1 MNHFTILAVEDDA
14 PVRNLITT
22 TLKAHDYNFLTA
34 EDGESA
40 ILQVTSHQ
48 PEMMLLDLGL
58 PDMDGIDI
66 IKKVRTWS
74 EMPIIVVSARQD
86 ETDKISALD
95 AGADDYLTKPFSVDE
110 LLARIRVVQRRLQ
123 KQADGVSPNASSIF
137 INGGLKID
145 YASNKIEV
153 DGTERMLT
161 PIEFKL
167 LNLLAKNVGKVVTHS
182 YLTTEI
188 WGNNWSSSMASL
200 RVSMGNL
207 RKKIEKDTT
216 DPVYIQTHVGIG
228 YRMNQL

>member
-1 MNHFTILAVEDDA
+1 MAVEDDA
-14 PVRNLITT
+14 PVRNLIAT
-22 TLKAHDYNFLTA
+22 TLKAHNYNYLTA
-34 EDGESA
+34 ENGQSA
-40 ILQVTSHQ
+40 ILQVTSHN
-48 PEMMLLDLGL
+48 PEVMLLDLGL
-58 PDMDGIDI
+58 PDMDGVDL
-66 IKKVRTWS
+66 IKKIRTWS

-86 ETDKISALD
+86 EADKISALD

-123 KQADGVSPNASSIF
+123 RQSDISGSGSIF

-145 YASNKIEV
+145 YVSNTIEV
-153 DGTERMLT
+153 DGVEKMLT

-167 LNLLAKNVGKVVTHS
+167 LNILAKNVGKVVTHS

-207 RKKIEKDTT
+207 RKKIEKSTT

-228 YRMNQL
+228 YRMNQF

>member
-1 MNHFTILAVEDDA
+1 MNQFTILAVEDDA

-22 TLKAHDYNFLTA
+22 TLKAHNYNYLTA
-34 EDGESA
+34 ENGQSA
-40 ILQVTSHQ
+40 ILQVTSHN
-48 PEMMLLDLGL
+48 PEVMLLDLGL
-58 PDMDGIDI
+58 PDMDGVDL
-66 IKKVRTWS
+66 IKKIRTWS

-86 ETDKISALD
+86 EADKISALD

-123 KQADGVSPNASSIF
+123 RQADISGSSSIF

-145 YASNKIEV
+145 YVSNTIEV
-153 DGTERMLT
+153 DGVEKMLT

-167 LNLLAKNVGKVVTHS
+167 LNILAKNVGKVVTHS

-207 RKKIEKDTT
+207 RKKIEKNTP

-228 YRMNQL
+228 YRMNQF

>member
-1 MNHFTILAVEDDA
+1 MNRFTILAVEDDA

-22 TLKAHDYNFLTA
+22 TLKAHNYNYLTA
-34 EDGESA
+34 ENGQSA
-40 ILQVTSHQ
+40 IMQVTSHN
-48 PEMMLLDLGL
+48 PEVMLLDLGL
-58 PDMDGIDI
+58 PDMDGVDL
-66 IKKVRTWS
+66 IKKIRTWS

-86 ETDKISALD
+86 EADKISALD

-123 KQADGVSPNASSIF
+123 RQSDISGSSSIF

-145 YASNKIEV
+145 YVSNTIEV
-153 DGTERMLT
+153 DGVEKMLT

-167 LNLLAKNVGKVVTHS
+167 LNILAKNVGKVVTHS

-207 RKKIEKDTT
+207 RKKIEKNTT

>member
-1 MNHFTILAVEDDA
+1 MNQFTILAVEDDA

-22 TLKAHDYNFLTA
+22 TLKAHNYNYLTA
-34 EDGESA
+34 ENGQSA
-40 ILQVTSHQ
+40 ILQVTSHN
-48 PEMMLLDLGL
+48 PEVMLLDLGL
-58 PDMDGIDI
+58 PDMDGVDL
-66 IKKVRTWS
+66 IKKIRTWS

-86 ETDKISALD
+86 EADKISALD

-123 KQADGVSPNASSIF
+123 RQADISGSSSIF

-145 YASNKIEV
+145 YVSNTIEV
-153 DGTERMLT
+153 DGVEKMLT

-167 LNLLAKNVGKVVTHS
+167 LNILAKNVGKVVTHS

-207 RKKIEKDTT
+207 RKKIEKNTT

-228 YRMNQL
+228 YRMNQF

>member
-1 MNHFTILAVEDDA
+1 MNQFTILAVEDDA
-14 PVRNLITT
+14 PVRNLIVT
-22 TLKAHDYNFLTA
+22 TLKAHNYNYLTA
-34 EDGESA
+34 ENGQSA
-40 ILQVTSHQ
+40 ILQVTSHN
-48 PEMMLLDLGL
+48 PEVMLLDLGL
-58 PDMDGIDI
+58 PDMDGVDL
-66 IKKVRTWS
+66 IKKIRTWS

-86 ETDKISALD
+86 EADKISALD

-123 KQADGVSPNASSIF
+123 RQADISGSSSIF

-145 YASNKIEV
+145 YVSNTIEV
-153 DGTERMLT
+153 DGVEKMLT

-167 LNLLAKNVGKVVTHS
+167 LNILAKNVGKVVTHS

-207 RKKIEKDTT
+207 RKKIEKNTT

-228 YRMNQL
+228 YRMNQF

>member
-1 MNHFTILAVEDDA
+1 MNRFTILAVEDDA

-22 TLKAHDYNFLTA
+22 TLKAHNYNYLTA
-34 EDGESA
+34 ENGQSA
-40 ILQVTSHQ
+40 ILQVTSHN
-48 PEMMLLDLGL
+48 PEVMLLDLGL
-58 PDMDGIDI
+58 PDMDGVDL
-66 IKKVRTWS
+66 IKKIRTWS

-86 ETDKISALD
+86 EADKISALD

-123 KQADGVSPNASSIF
+123 RQSDISGSSSIF

-145 YASNKIEV
+145 YVSNTIEV
-153 DGTERMLT
+153 DGVEKMLT

-167 LNLLAKNVGKVVTHS
+167 LNILAKNVGKVVTHS

-207 RKKIEKDTT
+207 RKKIEKNTT

>member
-1 MNHFTILAVEDDA
+1 MNRFTILAVEDDA

-22 TLKAHDYNFLTA
+22 TLKAHNYNYLTA
-34 EDGESA
+34 ENGQSA
-40 ILQVTSHQ
+40 ILQVTSHN
-48 PEMMLLDLGL
+48 PEVMLLDLGL

-66 IKKVRTWS
+66 IKKIRTWS

-86 ETDKISALD
+86 EADKISALD

-123 KQADGVSPNASSIF
+123 RQSDISGSSSIF

-145 YASNKIEV
+145 YVSNTIEV
-153 DGTERMLT
+153 DGVEKMLT

-167 LNLLAKNVGKVVTHS
+167 LNILAKNVGKVVTHS

-207 RKKIEKDTT
+207 RKKIEKNTT

>member
-1 MNHFTILAVEDDA
+1 MNQFTILAVEDDA
-14 PVRNLITT
+14 PVRNLIAT
-22 TLKAHDYNFLTA
+22 TLKAHNYNYLTA
-34 EDGESA
+34 ENGQSA
-40 ILQVTSHQ
+40 ILQVTSHN
-48 PEMMLLDLGL
+48 PEVMLLDLGL
-58 PDMDGIDI
+58 PDMDGVDL
-66 IKKVRTWS
+66 IKKIRTWS

-86 ETDKISALD
+86 EADKICALD

-123 KQADGVSPNASSIF
+123 RQSDISGSSSIF

-145 YASNKIEV
+145 YVSNTIEV
-153 DGTERMLT
+153 DGVEKMLT

-167 LNLLAKNVGKVVTHS
+167 LNILAKNVGKVVTHS

-207 RKKIEKDTT
+207 RKKIEKNTT

-228 YRMNQL
+228 YRMNQF

>member
-1 MNHFTILAVEDDA
+1 MNQFTILAVEDDA
-14 PVRNLITT
+14 PVRNLIAT
-22 TLKAHDYNFLTA
+22 TLKAHNYNYLTA
-34 EDGESA
+34 ENGQSA
-40 ILQVTSHQ
+40 ILQVTSHN
-48 PEMMLLDLGL
+48 PEVMLLDLGL
-58 PDMDGIDI
+58 PDMDGVDL
-66 IKKVRTWS
+66 IKKIRTWS

-86 ETDKISALD
+86 EADKISALD

-123 KQADGVSPNASSIF
+123 RQSDISGSSSIF

-145 YASNKIEV
+145 YVSNTIEV
-153 DGTERMLT
+153 DGVEKMLT

-167 LNLLAKNVGKVVTHS
+167 LNILAKNVGKVVTHS

-207 RKKIEKDTT
+207 RKKIEKNTT

-228 YRMNQL
+228 YRMNQF

>member
-1 MNHFTILAVEDDA
+1 MNQFTILAVEDDA

-22 TLKAHDYNFLTA
+22 TLKAHNYNYLTA
-34 EDGESA
+34 ENGQSA
-40 ILQVTSHQ
+40 ILQVTSHN
-48 PEMMLLDLGL
+48 PEVMLLDLGL

-66 IKKVRTWS
+66 IKKIRTWS

-86 ETDKISALD
+86 EADKISALD

-123 KQADGVSPNASSIF
+123 RQSDISGSSSIF

-145 YASNKIEV
+145 YVSNTIEV
-153 DGTERMLT
+153 DGVEKMLT

-167 LNLLAKNVGKVVTHS
+167 LNILAKNVGKVVTHS

-207 RKKIEKDTT
+207 RKKIEKNTT

>member
-1 MNHFTILAVEDDA
+1 MNQFTILAVEDDA

-22 TLKAHDYNFLTA
+22 TLKAHNYNYLTA
-34 EDGESA
+34 ENGQSA
-40 ILQVTSHQ
+40 ILQVTSHN
-48 PEMMLLDLGL
+48 PEVMLLDLGL
-58 PDMDGIDI
+58 PDMDGVDL
-66 IKKVRTWS
+66 IKKIRTWS

-86 ETDKISALD
+86 EADKISALD

-123 KQADGVSPNASSIF
+123 KQSDISGSSSIF

-145 YASNKIEV
+145 YVSNTIEV
-153 DGTERMLT
+153 DGVEKMLT

-167 LNLLAKNVGKVVTHS
+167 LNILAKNVGKVVTHS

-207 RKKIEKDTT
+207 RKKIEKNTT

>member
-1 MNHFTILAVEDDA
+1 MNQFTILAVEDDA

-22 TLKAHDYNFLTA
+22 TLKAHNYNYLTA
-34 EDGESA
+34 ENGQSA
-40 ILQVTSHQ
+40 ILQVTSHN
-48 PEMMLLDLGL
+48 PEVMLLDLGL
-58 PDMDGIDI
+58 PDMDGVDL
-66 IKKVRTWS
+66 IKKIRTWS

-86 ETDKISALD
+86 EADKISALD

-123 KQADGVSPNASSIF
+123 RQSDISGSGSIF

-145 YASNKIEV
+145 YVSNTIEV
-153 DGTERMLT
+153 DGVEKMLT

-167 LNLLAKNVGKVVTHS
+167 LNILAKNVGKVVTHS

-207 RKKIEKDTT
+207 RKKREKNTT

-228 YRMNQL
+228 YRMNQF

>member
-1 MNHFTILAVEDDA
+1 MNQFTILAVEDDA

-22 TLKAHDYNFLTA
+22 TLKAHNYNYLTA
-34 EDGESA
+34 ENGQST
-40 ILQVTSHQ
+40 ILQVTSHN
-48 PEMMLLDLGL
+48 PEVMLLDLGL
-58 PDMDGIDI
+58 PDMDGVDL
-66 IKKVRTWS
+66 IKKIRTWS

-86 ETDKISALD
+86 EADKISALD

-123 KQADGVSPNASSIF
+123 RQADISGSSSIF

-145 YASNKIEV
+145 YVSNTIEV
-153 DGTERMLT
+153 DGVEKMLT

-167 LNLLAKNVGKVVTHS
+167 LNILAKNVGKVVTHS

-207 RKKIEKDTT
+207 RKKIEKNTT

-228 YRMNQL
+228 YRMNQF

>member
-1 MNHFTILAVEDDA
+1 MNQFTILAVEDDA
-14 PVRNLITT
+14 PVRNLIAT
-22 TLKAHDYNFLTA
+22 TLKAHNYNYLTA
-34 EDGESA
+34 ENGQSA
-40 ILQVTSHQ
+40 ILQVTSHN
-48 PEMMLLDLGL
+48 PEVMLLDLGL
-58 PDMDGIDI
+58 PDMDGVDL
-66 IKKVRTWS
+66 IKKIRTWS

-86 ETDKISALD
+86 EEDKISALD

-123 KQADGVSPNASSIF
+123 RQSDISGSSSIF

-145 YASNKIEV
+145 YVSNTIEV
-153 DGTERMLT
+153 DGVEKMLT

-167 LNLLAKNVGKVVTHS
+167 LNILAKNVGKVVTHS

-207 RKKIEKDTT
+207 RKKIEKNTT

-228 YRMNQL
+228 YRMNQF

>member
-1 MNHFTILAVEDDA
+1 LNQFTILAVEDDA
-14 PVRNLITT
+14 PVRNLIAT
-22 TLKAHDYNFLTA
+22 TLKAHNYNYLTA
-34 EDGESA
+34 ENGQSA
-40 ILQVTSHQ
+40 ILQVTSHN
-48 PEMMLLDLGL
+48 PEVMLLDLGL
-58 PDMDGIDI
+58 PDMDGVDL
-66 IKKVRTWS
+66 IKKIRTWS

-86 ETDKISALD
+86 EADKICALD
-95 AGADDYLTKPFSVDE
+95 AGADDFLTKPFSVDE

-123 KQADGVSPNASSIF
+123 RQSDISGSSSIF

-145 YASNKIEV
+145 YVSNTIEV
-153 DGTERMLT
+153 DGVEKMLT

-167 LNLLAKNVGKVVTHS
+167 LNILAKNVGKVVTHS

-207 RKKIEKDTT
+207 RKKIEKNTT

-228 YRMNQL
+228 YRMNQF

>member
-1 MNHFTILAVEDDA
+1 LNQFTILAVEDDA

-22 TLKAHDYNFLTA
+22 TLKAHNYNYLTA
-34 EDGESA
+34 ENGQSA
-40 ILQVTSHQ
+40 ILQVTSHN
-48 PEMMLLDLGL
+48 PEVMLLDLGL
-58 PDMDGIDI
+58 PDMDGVDL
-66 IKKVRTWS
+66 IKKIRTWS

-86 ETDKISALD
+86 EADKISALD

-123 KQADGVSPNASSIF
+123 RQSDISGSGSIF

-145 YASNKIEV
+145 YVSNTIEV
-153 DGTERMLT
+153 DGVEKMLT

-167 LNLLAKNVGKVVTHS
+167 LNILAKNVGKVVTHS

-207 RKKIEKDTT
+207 RKKIEKNTT

>member
-1 MNHFTILAVEDDA
+1 MNQFTILAVEDDA
-14 PVRNLITT
+14 PVRNLIAT
-22 TLKAHDYNFLTA
+22 TLKAHNYNYLTA
-34 EDGESA
+34 ENGQSA
-40 ILQVTSHQ
+40 ILQVTSHN
-48 PEMMLLDLGL
+48 PEVMLLDLGL
-58 PDMDGIDI
+58 PDMDGVDL
-66 IKKVRTWS
+66 IKKIRTWS

-86 ETDKISALD
+86 EADKISALD

-123 KQADGVSPNASSIF
+123 RQADISGSSSIF

-145 YASNKIEV
+145 YVSNTIEV
-153 DGTERMLT
+153 DGVEKMLT

-167 LNLLAKNVGKVVTHS
+167 LNILAKNVGKVVTHS

-207 RKKIEKDTT
+207 RKKLEKNTT

-228 YRMNQL
+228 YRMNQF